1 MSIKIIIDFYIYL
14 TTLSYPLP
22 SQESLLLTGY
32 EPGFRSQL
40 VYLYILLIH
49 ISTSVIIYRENIL
62 VSDYISNI
70 RPISGFQEYQLFMRE
85 HI

>member
-1 MSIKIIIDFYIYL
+1 M
-14 TTLSYPLP
+14 LSYPLP
-22 SQESLLLTGY
+22 SQESLPLTGY

-40 VYLYILLIH
+40 VYLYILLIY

-70 RPISGFQEYQLFMRE
+70 RPISGFQDYQLD
-85 HI
+85 IYY